1 MNFDENEPPSVRD
14 ERFVA
19 ERVARRAARKAA
31 SLDSRGAH
39 LGAVVVAVALV
50 LLGWYGKL
58 VALGIVSGVF
68 LLWFAAALAW
78 AYADGDGGRHAV
90 QRGESGF
97 LGAAAEQVGARQ
109 QWKDCVGPG
118 RLVPCGGEF
127 GGLVRVL
134 RRKIVQ
140 LCGIRAL
147 VSGVT
152 HGCARSGARVG

>member
-90 QRGESGF
+90 QRAYNATFGWGDGF
-97 LGAAAEQVGARQ
+97 
-109 QWKDCVGPG
+109 
-118 RLVPCGGEF
+118 
-127 GGLVRVL
+127 
-134 RRKIVQ
+134 
-140 LCGIRAL
+140 
-147 VSGVT
+147 
-152 HGCARSGARVG
+152 